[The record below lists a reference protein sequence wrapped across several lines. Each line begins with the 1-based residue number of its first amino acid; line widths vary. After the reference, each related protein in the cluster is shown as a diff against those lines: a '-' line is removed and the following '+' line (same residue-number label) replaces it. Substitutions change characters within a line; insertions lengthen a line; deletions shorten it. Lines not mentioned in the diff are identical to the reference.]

1 MAGRMRQK
9 VTGVWEKVV
18 KSPENGPPVS
28 SNSLKRNETKMKSR
42 DVVICRQNPSKPL
55 KRQKSF

>member
-1 MAGRMRQK
+1 MAGRMWQK

-18 KSPENGPPVS
+18 KNPKKGSPDSPNP
-28 SNSLKRNETKMKSR
+28 LKRNETKMKSR